1 MLGLGSQGENQ
12 GRGHP
17 AFSANPGRGE
27 GGRCVPEAAPR
38 PEPWSLG
45 AGVGV
50 SPAATE
56 PHLSP
61 QEHRVLTNPTLS
73 PSHRVPGAWRGTWD
87 TGRHGKPLWPQP
99 TIQISRCRQTR
110 GRGSSKL
117 RGGSTTWGSAWAQ
130 GRPHGRLL
138 GPLASCR
145 PSPQLSPRAPRPP
158 HPGSRGLLGTGPAP
172 ARCSAVCARVT
183 SGHADEGGPRLP
195 GGHPSGPR
203 GSSLGSGRGL
213 VLTPDCQEKPV
224 GVGPDPGFWRRGF
237 VHSRRSFPA
246 SVPPAEVSEFIPGD
260 ARRPAAPRSRR

>member
-1 MLGLGSQGENQ
+1 MGAGVEPGAGGEELGATPARQAAPQPGKGKRPARRPELPSGGSLMGTLGGGRGWRGGLAGESRAASNRQVRDKTRQKLMLGSGSQGENQ

-27 GGRCVPEAAPR
+27 GGRCVSEAAPR

-45 AGVGV
+45 AGVGI

-73 PSHRVPGAWRGTWD
+73 PSHGVPRAWRGTWD

-110 GRGSSKL
+110 GLGSSKL

-130 GRPHGRLL
+130 GRLPGRLL
-138 GPLASCR
+138 GPRSSGLLL
-145 PSPQLSPRAPRPP
+145 PLPQLRPRAPHPP
-158 HPGSRGLLGTGPAP
+158 HPGSRRLLGTGPAP
-172 ARCSAVCARVT
+172 
-183 SGHADEGGPRLP
+183 
-195 GGHPSGPR
+195 
-203 GSSLGSGRGL
+203 
-213 VLTPDCQEKPV
+213 
-224 GVGPDPGFWRRGF
+224 
-237 VHSRRSFPA
+237 
-246 SVPPAEVSEFIPGD
+246 
-260 ARRPAAPRSRR
+260 

>member
-172 ARCSAVCARVT
+172 SAALLCVRVSLVGTLTRVDPGSQVAIHRGHVGAASAQGEAWSSPPTVRKSQSARARPWIPAARVCPFPAFVP
-183 SGHADEGGPRLP
+183 SVRPSRGGER
-195 GGHPSGPR
+195 
-203 GSSLGSGRGL
+203 
-213 VLTPDCQEKPV
+213 
-224 GVGPDPGFWRRGF
+224 
-237 VHSRRSFPA
+237 VHSR
-246 SVPPAEVSEFIPGD
+246 
-260 ARRPAAPRSRR
+260 